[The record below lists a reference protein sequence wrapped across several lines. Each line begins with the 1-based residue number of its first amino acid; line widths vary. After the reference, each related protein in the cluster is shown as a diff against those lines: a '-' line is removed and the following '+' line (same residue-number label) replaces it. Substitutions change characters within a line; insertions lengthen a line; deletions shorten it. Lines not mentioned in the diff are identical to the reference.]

1 MDILYLLKESNV
13 NEELIYSLRSL
24 VNMPH
29 EQVFFAGGCP
39 KGIKNIIHIPVEQ
52 NGDKHQNS
60 TNNLIAACKD
70 ERLSND
76 FILMN
81 DDFFILSPIKN
92 PAEELNF
99 NRGEIQNVYQD
110 YANRFLNQTTY
121 MIGMQHSMNFLQN
134 LGIKNP
140 LSFELHIP
148 IVLNKAKV
156 LEMFAIKDVE
166 SIPVLHKRS
175 LYGNLYI
182 KHSNYTEDVKI
193 LSKSDFSPEKIKDK
207 NFLSCSDEG
216 WGKIKEYISD
226 KFSIPSIYENP

>member
-24 VNMPH
+24 VNLPH
-29 EQVFFAGGCP
+29 EQIFFAGGCP

-52 NGDKHQNS
+52 NKDKHQNS

-70 ERLSND
+70 ERLSNN

-81 DDFFILSPIKN
+81 DDFFILNPIKN
-92 PAEELNF
+92 PAEELNL
-99 NRGEIQNVYQD
+99 NRGEIQEVYQD
-110 YANRFLNQTTY
+110 YTTRYLNETTY
-121 MIGMQHSMNFLQN
+121 MIGMRHTMLLLQN

-148 IVLNKAKV
+148 MILNKDKV
-156 LEMFAIKDVE
+156 LEMFSIKGLE

-182 KHSNYTEDVKI
+182 KHSKYTEDNKI
-193 LSKSDFSPEKIKDK
+193 LSKSDFSPQEMENKK
-207 NFLSCSDEG
+207 FLSCSDKG
-216 WGKIKEYISD
+216 WGRIKEYITD
-226 KFSIPSIYENP
+226 KFSISSIYENP